1 MMKDLAAQY
10 PNATKDELLLRAMF
24 AGNQVDGMKE
34 AIANGESGDEYN
46 GELVSFI
53 KGLAGGDEKQVSL
66 STGRFKVSISR

>member
-1 MMKDLAAQY
+1 
-10 PNATKDELLLRAMF
+10 MF

-34 AIANGESGDEYN
+34 AIANGESGDDYN

-66 STGRFKVSISR
+66 STGNFKVSISR